1 MTKFSRDY
9 YLTSKAAEMLGC
21 EQDDLIHMG
30 AQGKLPLC
38 IMTSGWS
45 GSIYDPSLMSES
57 YLNETL
63 ESVRLP
69 SLVQLLSTTLKR
81 FENGEERVE
90 VSTIRYSPNPEN
102 GTERLVKLD
111 TPVVI
116 TRSQLFVLT
125 SDIQNSGLDDGHHN
139 LVPLNKKTPKL
150 KNVSIAQLTQPE
162 LEKETPLSARSIE
175 TVVIPQL
182 ATNTPPRFL
191 RLKDVQSVT
200 GLSKTSIY
208 KLIEA
213 GSFPKQI
220 NLSGSR
226 SVGWLESE
234 VIAYNQARISSSR
247 GSE

>member
-9 YLTSKAAEMLGC
+9 YLASKAAEMLGC

-45 GSIYDPSLMSES
+45 GSIYDPSLMSEN
-57 YLNETL
+57 YLYETL

-81 FENGEERVE
+81 FENKEERVE

-111 TPVVI
+111 TPVTI

-125 SDIQNSGLDDGHHN
+125 SDIQNSGLNDGHHN
-139 LVPLNKKTPKL
+139 VVPLNNKTPKQ
-150 KNVSIAQLTQPE
+150 KEVAATKVPQPE
-162 LEKETPLSARSIE
+162 VEKETPLNARLIE
-175 TVVIPQL
+175 AVVIPQL
-182 ATNTPPRFL
+182 ATSTPPKFL
-191 RLKDVQSVT
+191 RFKDVQSLT

-247 GSE
+247 DSE